1 MNDIEILNVLDEFLE
16 NNNIEF
22 LDKDIEVIEDDDE
35 GNIIEFYVYYTE
47 PKLSKI
53 NLDKITNT
61 FNNEFFKIKEC
72 ILKNNELRLL
82 IRNTKYKEENYLYY

>member
-1 MNDIEILNVLDEFLE
+1 MSDIEILNTLDEFLE

-47 PKLSKI
+47 PKLPKTDLTKLTNKI
-53 NLDKITNT
+53 
-61 FNNEFFKIKEC
+61 NNEFFKIKEC
-72 ILKNNELRLL
+72 VLKNNELRLL
-82 IRNTKYKEENYLYY
+82 IRDAKYKEETYLYY

>member
-35 GNIIEFYVYYTE
+35 GNIIEFYAYYTE

-72 ILKNNELRLL
+72 VLKNNELRLL

>member
-1 MNDIEILNVLDEFLE
+1 MNDIDILNALDEFLE

-35 GNIIEFYVYYTE
+35 GNIIEFYIYYTE

-72 ILKNNELRLL
+72 VLKNNELRLL